1 MSLNGAVA
9 VALIPEISKANILN
23 SKEKLKQSINYSLL
37 ITLFITVPSTLGLF
51 FYSDEI
57 INFLYPNANKGAELL
72 KLGCLTLVFTSLSQT
87 MSGILQGMGDSKSH
101 LKAVAIAM
109 TLKLILNFVFIPMP
123 SLLEKGAILSSSIC
137 DMVIFV
143 IMYVCL
149 RKKLGFDLNIIGN
162 ILKIFAISI
171 LAIFVSKILMT
182 KLAINFYIKFVI
194 EIFIVVIIYIILS
207 LKTKIID
214 IKKVLKSLGF

>member
-1 MSLNGAVA
+1 
-9 VALIPEISKANILN
+9 
-23 SKEKLKQSINYSLL
+23 
-37 ITLFITVPSTLGLF
+37 
-51 FYSDEI
+51 
-57 INFLYPNANKGAELL
+57 
-72 KLGCLTLVFTSLSQT
+72 
-87 MSGILQGMGDSKSH
+87 
-101 LKAVAIAM
+101 
-109 TLKLILNFVFIPMP
+109 
-123 SLLEKGAILSSSIC
+123 
-137 DMVIFV
+137 
-143 IMYVCL
+143 MYVCL